1 MINKAERRLSSITLI
16 SPRHLQLSHWLQDET
31 TIVGAMGGVALSTDL
46 YELTMMACGSQKL
59 APTQNGGDSVA
70 VGSKK

>member
-1 MINKAERRLSSITLI
+1 
-16 SPRHLQLSHWLQDET
+16 
-31 TIVGAMGGVALSTDL
+31 MGGVALSTDL